1 MARAKKTSSGRT
13 RKAFEVWPSVP
24 RPWGSAWRDHGRVA
38 RDTLAYV
45 TARLGTTVWVW
56 LMVGIALSLPAALYL
71 LELNLARAAGGWSGS
86 SGISVYFVPEIGP
99 EHLEAAVERLRRAPD
114 VEEVRVVTPEESLIE
129 FRRLTGV
136 AEALALV
143 EDNPLPA
150 SARASVSSN
159 ADVERLDRLSLELA
173 GFEGVDDVVLER
185 TWFQRLAAIR
195 EIVKRLSWALAGVL
209 GLGTVL
215 IASAAVRLAIEARLE
230 ELRIL
235 VLVGA
240 GSRFIRRPFVYLGVV
255 YGAGGG
261 LIAAMLIAGLLSAV
275 EGPLGRLF
283 ASYGADLELL
293 GFDPMFN
300 MVLLVSGVVLG
311 VLGAVFSSNQRVRR
325 LV

>member
-1 MARAKKTSSGRT
+1 MARSKKTSRGRT
-13 RKAFEVWPSVP
+13 RKPFEVWPSVP

-45 TARLGTTVWVW
+45 TAQLGTTIWVW
-56 LMVGIALSLPAALYL
+56 LMIGIALSLPAALYL
-71 LELNLARAAGGWSGS
+71 VEMNLARAAGGWSGN
-86 SGISVYFVPEIGP
+86 SGISVYFVPEVAP
-99 EHLEAAVERLRRAPD
+99 EHLQAVVSRLQRARG
-114 VEEVRVVTPEESLIE
+114 VEEVRVIPPEESLIE

-143 EDNPLPA
+143 DDNPLPA
-150 SARASVSSN
+150 SARASVAAN
-159 ADVERLDRLSLELA
+159 ADVDHLDRLCLELA
-173 GFEGVDDVVLER
+173 GFEGVDDVLLER

-195 EIVKRLSWALAGVL
+195 EIVRRLSWGLAGVL

-215 IASAAVRLAIEARLE
+215 IASAAVHLAIDARLD

-240 GSRFIRRPFVYLGVV
+240 GRRAIRRPFVYLGIV

-261 LIAAMLIAGLLSAV
+261 LIAAMLIAGLLSGV
-275 EGPLGRLF
+275 EGPLVRLF
-283 ASYGADLELL
+283 ESYGTDLELL

-300 MVLLVSGVVLG
+300 IVLLGSGLILG
-311 VLGAVFSSNQRVRR
+311 VMGAVLSSKQRVRR